1 MRLDRLRR
9 ERAEA
14 EAHPAAGRGLNL
26 NQADSGGI
34 VRDPRHL
41 YRQGRHREALSVLES
56 TLQTSVDESERRA
69 AALLRAWCLIELK
82 RHDELR
88 HWLEGVAAQDGR
100 CADGLCADDPA
111 LRALALNLAL
121 FEGRQDEVA
130 AEAGHLLETVT
141 DPTDP
146 VHAELRML
154 LGAALRWQGRLQE
167 ALGHVEFACSAF
179 TVLNEPVRGAVAAN
193 FLGWTHLSLGRLDE
207 SRRWFEK
214 SLAINS
220 QLGARPRLAQNYQ
233 NLAIV
238 CYKQGDYE
246 PAAELLTSE
255 LALVTGLPD
264 MTCRARLALG
274 NVRRL
279 REEFAAARADLLE
292 AYALAKE
299 HSFLREETLALEFL
313 GDVCRDEGCPAEAR
327 VYYRRAMG
335 LARRLAPRGDLVM
348 ELLRREGECLDLEGR
363 HVDALRVLD
372 EALTLALEIGDRFET
387 AVIRRCL
394 GLNAAHLGRLPVA
407 RRELEEA
414 AGEMMAM
421 TARHEAMVCDY
432 HLARLLGRAP
442 EGGGPQGVGPDALTV
457 AWRSALRAQQTSQ
470 DLGVPGLAG
479 EIASVVT
486 ELSRLRLHDGVTQ
499 PLWCTFSARRA
510 PGTRVVAVSPALQQA
525 LRRCD
530 GFARHTGPVLILGEE
545 GTGRAVL
552 ARRLHEIGPRSAQP
566 FLRLDCA
573 GGDSATLAWELEGQA
588 GDGTGGLLARAGG
601 GTLLLM
607 GIETLPPALQGE
619 VLRLVRDGV
628 WRRRR
633 DSSEQPLDVRVVA
646 TAGEGLA
653 ALAEAGR
660 FRPDLYFRLR
670 LMTVHVSPLRERQRD
685 VLPLLDHFLTRLEG
699 STLTARS
706 VFDIAALSA
715 LAEHAWPGNVA
726 ELETLAQQAWLCRRH
741 GLAVV
746 VTRDE
751 TGDGLVIDDGA
762 AAAAGSRNPRL
773 TGSAL
778 QSLIARTGGNKARAA
793 RQLGVSRMT
802 LYRWLRQADPTTR

>member
-1 MRLDRLRR
+1 VRPDRFHR

-14 EAHPAAGRGLNL
+14 AAQPAAGRGI
-26 NQADSGGI
+26 DVEPISTGRS
-34 VRDPRHL
+34 VRDARHL
-41 YRQGRHREALSVLES
+41 YRQGRHREALSALEA
-56 TLQTSVDESERRA
+56 TLQTSSDTGERRA

-88 HWLEGVAAQDGR
+88 RWLDGAVAR
-100 CADGLCADDPA
+100 DGLRADDPA

-130 AEAGHLLETVT
+130 VEAGVLLETVT

-146 VHAELRML
+146 VHAELRLL
-154 LGAALRWQGRLQE
+154 LGAALRWQGHLQE

-179 TVLNEPVRGAVAAN
+179 TVLDEPVRGAVAAN
-193 FLGWTHLSLGRLDE
+193 FLGWTHLSMGRLDE

-220 QLGARPRLAQNYQ
+220 QLGARARLAQNYQ

-255 LALVTGLPD
+255 LALVTALPD

-299 HSFLREETLALEFL
+299 HAFVREETLALEFL

-363 HVDALRVLD
+363 HADALRVLD

-414 AGEMMAM
+414 AGEMAAM
-421 TARHEAMVCDY
+421 TARHEAMICDY

-442 EGGGPQGVGPDALTV
+442 EGGGPQGAGPDALAV
-457 AWRSALRAQQTSQ
+457 AWRSALRAQQASQ
-470 DLGVPGLAG
+470 DLGVSGLAG
-479 EIASVVT
+479 EIAALVT
-486 ELSRLRLHDGVTQ
+486 ELSRLRLHDGVTE
-499 PLWCTFSARRA
+499 PLWRTFSARRA

-545 GTGRAVL
+545 GTGRAAL
-552 ARRLHEIGPRSAQP
+552 ARRLHEIGPRGAQP

-588 GDGTGGLLARAGG
+588 GDGSGGLLARAAG
-601 GTLLLM
+601 GTLLLT
-607 GIETLPPALQGE
+607 GIEALPPALQME
-619 VLRLVRDGV
+619 VLRLIRDGV
-628 WRRRR
+628 WRRRL
-633 DSSEQPLDVRVVA
+633 DGSEHPLDVRVVA

-670 LMTVHVSPLRERQRD
+670 LMTVRVSPLRERRRD
-685 VLPLLDHFLTRLEG
+685 VLPLLDHFLTKLEG

-706 VFDIAALSA
+706 VFDVAALA
-715 LAEHAWPGNVA
+715 LLAEHTWPGNVA

-751 TGDGLVIDDGA
+751 AEGCLFIDDGA
-762 AAAAGSRNPRL
+762 TAAADSRQARL

-802 LYRWLRQADPTTR
+802 LYRWLRQADPTAP